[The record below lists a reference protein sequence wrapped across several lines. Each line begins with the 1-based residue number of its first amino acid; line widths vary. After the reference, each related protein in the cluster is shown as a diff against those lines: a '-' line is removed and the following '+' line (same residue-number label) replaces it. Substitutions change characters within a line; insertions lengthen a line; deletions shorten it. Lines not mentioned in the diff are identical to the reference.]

1 MKSLNMIQQLFDNF
15 MEENL
20 SAERILAQVVKDKL
34 VQKDIKI
41 TNKQFEKI
49 ENRIREWKNNI
60 LKYKDSQL
68 NKEVQTLRFNDIC
81 KEDVLIELDFETDVE
96 KRFDK
101 SLKAL
106 TDSIPDIARETA
118 EIIFKSLKKSFPYHQ
133 KLQTKDIKHFTK
145 NIIKAWGKPISLLE
159 MFLLIAI
166 EAGNL
171 FNNEYRESSAETND
185 YIFETLSR
193 LHARGCQIL
202 SEIIVLLR
210 NGFADGAHARWRTM
224 HEIAVI
230 AYFISKHGNDTAER
244 YLYHDAIESYKAAL
258 KYQQHCEALGY
269 EPLSDD
275 ELVEIKYTYDS
286 MLNRFGKGYRNQYG
300 WASFALNKNSPN
312 FAEIEADVGLEHM
325 RPYYKM
331 ASHNVHANPKGVFFK
346 LGLMPEED
354 ILLAGPS
361 NIGLADP
368 GHCAAVS
375 LLQITTVLLTTK
387 TNLDIL
393 VILNILKFLERQI
406 GDEFLKTQADIE
418 ESTIT

>member
-1 MKSLNMIQQLFDNF
+1 MIQQLFDNF

>member
-20 SAERILAQVVKDKL
+20 SAERILTQVVKDKL
-34 VQKDIKI
+34 IHKDIKI

-49 ENRIREWKNNI
+49 ENSIREWKDNI
-60 LKYKDSQL
+60 LKYKGSQL
-68 NKEVQTLRFNDIC
+68 NEEVQTLRFNDIC
-81 KEDVLIELDFETDVE
+81 KDDVLIELDFETDVE

-133 KLQTKDIKHFTK
+133 KLQTKDIKHFAK
-145 NIIKAWGKPISLLE
+145 NIIKVWGKPISLLE

-166 EAGNL
+166 EAGDL
-171 FNNEYRESSAETND
+171 FNNEHRESSAETND

-258 KYQQHCEALGY
+258 KYQQHCKALGY

-275 ELVEIKYTYDS
+275 ELDEIKYTYDS
-286 MLNRFGKGYRNQYG
+286 MLNRFGKSYRNQYG
-300 WASFALNKNSPN
+300 WASFALKKDRPN

-331 ASHNVHANPKGVFFK
+331 ASHNVHANPKGIFFK

-406 GDEFLKTQADIE
+406 GDEFLKAQADIE
-418 ESTIT
+418 ESTTT